1 MYSVSVCAPA
11 YNEAAGIKKVIES
24 WLVCLERRVEQK
36 IITEFEIVVCDDGSK
51 DNTIAVING
60 MRNDRIKLLQNQKNQ
75 GAGIAIRR
83 AIQASSN
90 QFVIT
95 IDSDGQFELDEALE
109 WLDGASQD
117 AIIFGYR
124 EKADHFLLK
133 LGSKLSNKVFNLAF
147 SEKIQD
153 ANCMLKLLPGNLA
166 RSLDLRAVGLNYS
179 GEMSFLIYA
188 LPLKVVWRPVSHL
201 DRASGKSSAKFT
213 KDGMNRIKFQV
224 FLLIE
229 NSLIK
234 GNILS
239 KRNSL

>member
-1 MYSVSVCAPA
+1 MSVCAPA
-11 YNEAAGIKKVIES
+11 YNEQAGIKKVVES
-24 WLVCLERRVEQK
+24 WLACLERGVDQK
-36 IITEFEIVVCDDGSK
+36 IITEFEIIVCDDGSK
-51 DNTIAVING
+51 DNTIDVINNIQ
-60 MRNDRIKLLQNQKNQ
+60 NDRIKLLQNQKNQ
-75 GAGIAIRR
+75 GAGIAIKR

-95 IDSDGQFELDEALE
+95 IDSDGQFELNEALE
-109 WLDGASQD
+109 WLDGASRD
-117 AIIFGYR
+117 TIIFGYR

-133 LGSKLSNKVFNLAF
+133 LGSRLSNKVFNLAF

-179 GEMSFLIYA
+179 GEMTFLVYA

-201 DRASGKSSAKFT
+201 ERASGKSSAKFI

-239 KRNSL
+239 KRNSLYK